1 MPVPVLLYHAITE
14 ESPRGLERLTVR
26 PSLFHEHT
34 RAIADAGRVALT
46 VTELA
51 EALRGRLA
59 LPSRPVL
66 MTFDDGFADTLN
78 AVELL
83 LGGGLAASVYVTIGL
98 LGRPAMLTG
107 RAVRALDELG
117 GRVEVGAHALRHTR
131 LDELSGAER
140 RSEIIGSKSAL
151 EQILRKPVQSF
162 AYPYGAYDRSVRQAV
177 IDAGYTAAAAVKNAL
192 SHEGDDPFA
201 LARVTVTART
211 TAREIEAL
219 LAGSG
224 APLAWRRERVRTSSY
239 RRVRRLRRA
248 VGWAV
253 ASWP

>member
-1 MPVPVLLYHAITE
+1 
-14 ESPRGLERLTVR
+14 
-26 PSLFHEHT
+26 
-34 RAIADAGRVALT
+34 
-46 VTELA
+46 
-51 EALRGRLA
+51 
-59 LPSRPVL
+59 

-117 GRVEVGAHALRHTR
+117 GRVEVGAHALTHTR
-131 LDELSGAER
+131 LDELSGAEL

-151 EQILRKPVQSF
+151 EQILRKPVRSF
-162 AYPYGAYDRSVRQAV
+162 AYPHGAYDRSVRQAV

-201 LARVTVTART
+201 LARVTATART
-211 TAREIEAL
+211 TAREIE
-219 LAGSG
+219 
-224 APLAWRRERVRTSSY
+224 PLAWRRERVRTSSY

-253 ASWP
+253 ASSP